1 MAAAEGVE
9 EAEAPAAVEVVELQA
24 GVAGVA
30 VVAVGVGV
38 AVEVVELQAVGV
50 PEVLEEAVVAVERPP
65 GEGQPAEPSSAPAE
79 SPCAS
84 VA

>member
-1 MAAAEGVE
+1 VA
-9 EAEAPAAVEVVELQA
+9 LQA
-24 GVAGVA
+24 GVAAVAGEVDVEVEVEAVAGVVAA
-30 VVAVGVGV
+30 VVEA
-38 AVEVVELQAVGV
+38 EVVELQAVGA
-50 PEVLEEAVVAVERPP
+50 PEVVEEAVVAVERPP

>member
-1 MAAAEGVE
+1 MEGVE

-24 GVAGVA
+24 GVAAVA
-30 VVAVGVGV
+30 GVVA
-38 AVEVVELQAVGV
+38 EVVELQAVGA
-50 PEVLEEAVVAVERPP
+50 PEVVEEAVVAVERPP